1 MTSAPKPLPP
11 VVDPLADLRA
21 ALPAELAPWVDRFGP
36 GFLAMTRDELRSWIT
51 LANTGQSYEAY
62 REIAQAL
69 PDTQLLSEW
78 DRTLASWSALNDQ
91 NAQRLAENKAAI
103 DAAVAILLKIGIAAL
118 IQL

>member
-21 ALPAELAPWVDRFGP
+21 ALPADLAPWVDRFGP
-36 GFLAMTRDELRSWIT
+36 GFIAMTRDELRSWIT

-69 PDTQLLSEW
+69 PDTQLPVKN
-78 DRTLASWSALNDQ
+78 ASLRIQHYPNRDK
-91 NAQRLAENKAAI
+91 NK
-103 DAAVAILLKIGIAAL
+103 
-118 IQL
+118 